1 MPRDSGRPGA
11 GELAPGS
18 GPDKLTSV
26 KRTSTHVVEYT
37 VLNSG
42 YTHETGRDWTIDV
55 AASPAELAD
64 LAEEGYLLRE
74 RLCTGAM
81 LEQLRT
87 ALDHLEQRESA
98 LRDRQTAGERSWGF
112 LPRHL
117 MDKDPAFLALLRFRP
132 VLSIAQAM
140 MGPLVRVRGL
150 TGRVSYPSN
159 RREQQQ
165 TTWHRHLRVVSNPL
179 PPWFSQPHCLDAL
192 IYLDD
197 LNNATGPIAVLPGSH
212 RWLDRDA
219 PSGYEPLPG
228 ERVFRLRAGDAILMH
243 GNLWHRALPTVSARR
258 RMLILSYTPSW
269 LRHSPHHGPRPEDG
283 LTAAFLEDADLE
295 CRMLLGEG
303 GYS

>member
-1 MPRDSGRPGA
+1 MPRDSGRPGV

-117 MDKDPAFLALLRFRP
+117 MDKDPAFLAL
-132 VLSIAQAM
+132 
-140 MGPLVRVRGL
+140 
-150 TGRVSYPSN
+150 
-159 RREQQQ
+159 Q

-179 PPWFSQPHCLDAL
+179 PPWFAQPHCLDAL

-197 LNNATGPIAVLPGSH
+197 LNNATGPIAVMPGSH

-228 ERVFRLRAGDAILMH
+228 EQVFRLRAGDAILMH

-269 LRHSPHHGPRPEDG
+269 LRRSPHHGPRPEAG
-283 LTAAFLEDADLE
+283 LTTAFLEDADLE
-295 CRMLLGEG
+295 GRMLLGEG